1 MEIMYPAFVNSL
13 STEVLFQIDD
23 SQTTIEVVDIGV
35 IPTPPNLL
43 TIGYDT
49 TYPETVRLT
58 AVNGSV
64 LTVERGFEGPTS
76 S

>member
-1 MEIMYPAFVNSL
+1 MEQMYPALVNSL

-23 SQTTIEVVDIGV
+23 VTTSIEVRDIGV

-49 TYPETVRLT
+49 PTPETVLLT
-58 AVNGSV
+58 AINGSI
-64 LTVERGFEGPTS
+64 LTVERGKEGPTS